1 MGISGIV
8 TVGIQ
13 SGMLISVDVTTVG
26 IGTSLR
32 RRAHGLVRATSNVLP
47 VIGHVSGALLG
58 VAGHSPCRLGR
69 RRTRRTCLRYV
80 AEHRVASTQLGSL
93 GCVPVHVSLQ
103 EVPSNESARTVREFT
118 VVDLF

>member
-8 TVGIQ
+8 TVGVQ

-26 IGTSLR
+26 VGASLR
-32 RRAHGLVRATSNVLP
+32 RRGQGLVRATSNVLP
-47 VIGHVSGALLG
+47 VIRYVPGALLG
-58 VAGHSPCRLGR
+58 VAGHSPCGLGR
-69 RRTRRTCLRYV
+69 RRTRSACLRCV

-103 EVPSNESARTVREFT
+103 EVSSDESSCTVRIFT
-118 VVDLF
+118 VVDLL